1 MNMEERAESEV
12 KTFEYNAKEG
22 VRAVAFIWFLQRIA
36 APLFFVFLITVIMV
50 FAVNGV
56 VAGLLYLAIFG
67 GPALLLWGVT
77 SRQGQKVLEYWK
89 K

>member
-1 MNMEERAESEV
+1 MAVEERAAAEV
-12 KTFEYNAKEG
+12 KAFEYNAKEG

-36 APLFFVFLITVIMV
+36 APLFFVFLFAVIMA

-56 VAGLLYLAIFG
+56 VAGLLCLAIFG
-67 GPALLLWGVT
+67 GPALLLWWFT

>member
-1 MNMEERAESEV
+1 MNMEKREEAEV

-22 VRAVAFIWFLQRIA
+22 VRAVAFFWFLRRVA
-36 APLFFVFLITVIMV
+36 VPLFWLFMIAVLMAFV
-50 FAVNGV
+50 VNGV
-56 VAGLLYLAIFG
+56 VAGLLCLAVFG
-67 GPALLLWGVT
+67 TPIALLWVFT

>member
-1 MNMEERAESEV
+1 MVVEKRAEAEV
-12 KTFEYNAKEG
+12 KAFEYNAKEG
-22 VRAVAFIWFLQRIA
+22 VRAVAFVWFLRRIA
-36 APLFFVFLITVIMV
+36 YPLFFVFLSAVFMA

-56 VAGLLYLAIFG
+56 VAGLLCLAIFG
-67 GPALLLWGVT
+67 GPGLLLWGFT